1 MSFLNKLLGKPPE
14 EDYDEFYEEAYE
26 GVNLSYEEAADSR
39 QPRKSSRDNRVVDI
53 RDARNESQHTVMLVE
68 AVDIDS
74 AWPVCDH
81 VKAGYTVICNTERL
95 NQDVRVRFQD
105 IVSGSAYAIGGI
117 LQMVSQYIFVF
128 APRSTRIDFD
138 DGHFSAEAFR
148 GAAATGRGKTY
159 SGPVIR

>member
-1 MSFLNKLLGKPPE
+1 MSFLNKLLGNPPE
-14 EDYDEFYEEAYE
+14 EDFDDYYEEDYEVANRPYDEPVVE
-26 GVNLSYEEAADSR
+26 R
-39 QPRKSSRDNRVVDI
+39 QPKRAARDNRVVDI
-53 RDARNESQHTVMLVE
+53 RDARNDSQHTVMLVE

-81 VKAGYTVICNTERL
+81 VKSGYTVICNTERMS
-95 NQDVRVRFQD
+95 QDIRVRFQD

-148 GAAATGRGKTY
+148 GAAASGRAKTY
-159 SGPVIR
+159 NGPAMR

>member
-14 EDYDEFYEEAYE
+14 EDYDDFYDYEEDYEVENRAYE
-26 GVNLSYEEAADSR
+26 ELPVSR
-39 QPRKSSRDNRVVDI
+39 QPKKPDI
-53 RDARNESQHTVMLVE
+53 RDARNDSQHTVMLVE

-81 VKAGYTVICNTERL
+81 VKSGYTVICNTERM

-138 DGHFSAEAFR
+138 DGHFSAELFR
-148 GAAATGRGKTY
+148 GTAATGRVKAY
-159 SGPVIR
+159 SGQ

>member
-14 EDYDEFYEEAYE
+14 EDYDEFYEEDFE
-26 GVNLSYEEAADSR
+26 VPNRPYEEPADSR
-39 QPRKSSRDNRVVDI
+39 QFKKSSRDGRVVDI
-53 RDARNESQHTVMLVE
+53 RDARNDSQHTVMLVE

-81 VKAGYTVICNTERL
+81 VKSGYTVICNTERL
-95 NQDVRVRFQD
+95 NQEVRVRFQD

-138 DGHFSAEAFR
+138 DGHFSAEDFR
-148 GAAATGRGKTY
+148 GAAAGRAKTY
-159 SGPVIR
+159 GGPVMR